1 MLKIPRL
8 SPGVRARVMRGEGV
22 LLMNGDTCRVLIDP
36 ISEHLIPMLS
46 YGRRT
51 DEIADRLAA
60 NFPPEQVYFA
70 LHRLEE
76 DGYICEHL
84 SSINESAAAFWASA
98 GIPLDRVTANFPRG
112 RVKIRAIGDVRSESF
127 ERAIDDSGLH
137 RGGAVRLELVFTDDY
152 LRPELAEINARA
164 AKTRSPW
171 MLFKPTGREIWLGP
185 LFLPG
190 EGPCWECL
198 AFRLRSGQFLA
209 EYGKAFDGTAELG
222 HGLAEI
228 PSSTAIAAHLA
239 AMEALKFF
247 AAGGRSPLLSK
258 IATFDLLD
266 TVTRSHDVASRPQC
280 TCRRTKRKRN
290 VLAPRLELV
299 SRPKGFTSDGG
310 HRIHPPTVT
319 LKRYSHHISPITGIV
334 DGIEPIGNLPQQI
347 ALAQFHVWTAGHNF
361 AFQFKNLRAFA
372 ENMRSRSAGKG
383 MTSEQARAGALA
395 EALERYS
402 AIFHGDE
409 PRKRAS
415 FRKLGAAAIHPNA
428 CMLFSDRQ
436 YKSRDQMPK
445 SADDYHRRI
454 PRRLDEDATI
464 DWSPIF
470 SLTTGCWRY
479 VPTLYTF
486 FASKVGSSP
495 HRGVPYFYANSNG
508 NASGNVIEEAIL
520 HGFLELVE
528 RDAVALWWYNR
539 LRRPGVDLE
548 SFNHPY
554 FTEFVRTYDRLDREV
569 WLLDITSDV
578 QIPAF
583 AALSRLR
590 KGAREDIAF
599 GFGCHLDPELGIS
612 RALTEINQMLAL
624 SFGENEERGIAR
636 GLDKDLNEWF
646 RTATTKSEPYL
657 LPATTA
663 PPSRRAKWSYVP
675 SPDLL
680 DDIEFCKKRVEALG
694 LELLVMDQ
702 TRADVGMPS
711 VKVVVPGM
719 RHFWPRFAPGR
730 LYDVP
735 VKLGHMRCAMTE
747 GELNPRRMFF

>member
-1 MLKIPRL
+1 MLKVPRL
-8 SPGVRARVMRGEGV
+8 SPGVRARVVTGEGV
-22 LLMNGDTCRVLIDP
+22 LIMSGDGCRVLIDP
-36 ISEHLIPMLS
+36 ISEHLIPALS
-46 YGRRT
+46 RGCT
-51 DEIADRLAA
+51 TEQIAEELAPS
-60 NFPPEQVYFA
+60 FPLEQTYFA
-70 LHRLEE
+70 LQRLEQ
-76 DGYICEHL
+76 DGYICER
-84 SSINESAAAFWASA
+84 SSRINESAAAFWASA
-98 GIPLDRVTANFPRG
+98 GLPMDEVTTNLASG
-112 RVKIRAIGDVRSESF
+112 RIKIRAMGRVRPEPF
-127 ERAIDDSGLH
+127 ERAIHRSGL
-137 RGGAVRLELVFTDDY
+137 RKGGAVRLELVLTDDY
-152 LRPELAEINARA
+152 LRPELADINAKA
-164 AKTRSPW
+164 AKTGTPW

-185 LFLPG
+185 LFVPG
-190 EGPCWECL
+190 EGSCWECL
-198 AFRLRSGQFLA
+198 AFRLRAGRYLA
-209 EYGKAFDGTAELG
+209 EYGKSSDGAAEIRT
-222 HGLAEI
+222 GLEEI
-228 PSSTAIAAHLA
+228 PSSIAIAAHLA
-239 AMEALKFF
+239 AVEALKYF
-247 AAGGRSPLLSK
+247 AAGRNSPLQNK
-258 IATFDLLD
+258 IVAFDLLD
-266 TVTRSHDVASRPQC
+266 TVTRSHGLTSRPQC
-280 TCRRTKRKRN
+280 VCQKAKRKPN
-290 VLAPRLELV
+290 SLPPRPEPV

-310 HRIHPPTVT
+310 HRIHPPSVT
-319 LKRYSHHISPITGIV
+319 LKRYSHHVSPITGIV

-347 ALAQFHVWTAGHNF
+347 APAQFHVWTAGHNF

-383 MTSEQARAGALA
+383 MTSDQAKAGALA

-436 YKSRDQMPK
+436 YELRDPRFD
-445 SADDYHRRI
+445 STDDYHRRI
-454 PRRLDEDATI
+454 PRRLDDGAAI

-470 SLTTGCWRY
+470 SLTTKSWRY
-479 VPTLYTF
+479 LPTLYTYF
-486 FASKVGSSP
+486 PSQVGNSA
-495 HRGVPYFYANSNG
+495 RKGAPYFYADSNG

-528 RDAVALWWYNR
+528 RDAVAIWWYNR

-548 SFNHPY
+548 SFNHP
-554 FTEFVRTYDRLDREV
+554 FFREFCTTYDRLDREV

-578 QIPAF
+578 EIPAF

-590 KGAREDIAF
+590 NAAREDIVF

-612 RALTEINQMLAL
+612 RALTEMNQMLAL
-624 SFGENEERGIAR
+624 SFGENEEQGIAR
-636 GLDKDLNEWF
+636 GLDKELNEWF

-657 LPATTA
+657 LPATTL
-663 PPSRRAKWSYVP
+663 PPSRRAKWNYVP
-675 SPDLL
+675 SADLL
-680 DDIEFCKKRVEALG
+680 EDIERCKSRVEALG

-735 VKLGHMRCAMTE
+735 VKLGQMQHPLTE
-747 GELNPRRMFF
+747 DQLNPRRMFF